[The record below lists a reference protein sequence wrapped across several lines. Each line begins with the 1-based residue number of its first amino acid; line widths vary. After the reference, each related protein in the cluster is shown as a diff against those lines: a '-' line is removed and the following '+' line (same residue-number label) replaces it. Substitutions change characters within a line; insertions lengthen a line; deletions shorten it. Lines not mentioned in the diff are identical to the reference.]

1 MNQPNTDQAK
11 LDEIRRKAALAKVE
25 PVAPPRR
32 QSRDP
37 VKEPLISKVLYVL
50 AIASFII
57 ALILFKRDW
66 TSDASSTLFLMLGF
80 IQGIFFI
87 SIGLALSYL
96 KGIYENT
103 RDR

>member
-1 MNQPNTDQAK
+1 
-11 LDEIRRKAALAKVE
+11 
-25 PVAPPRR
+25 
-32 QSRDP
+32 
-37 VKEPLISKVLYVL
+37 VL

-66 TSDASSTLFLMLGF
+66 TSDASATLFLMLGF

-87 SIGLALSYL
+87 AIGLALSYL

-103 RDR
+103 RER